1 MDLSTCLVIYVIVVL
16 IITLVMYKT
25 CHTIWA
31 SLLYG
36 FVFGLVLLLII
47 EPPSSIDPYSTG
59 VESTSTLYMLIILLT
74 PIYIAIY
81 SLKIA
86 FYDKRY

>member
-1 MDLSTCLVIYVIVVL
+1 MSL
-16 IITLVMYKT
+16 IIYILTVVVISLLMYKT

-36 FVFGLVLLLII
+36 LVLGIITLII
-47 EPPSSIDPYSTG
+47 IQPPSSIDPYSTG
-59 VESTSTLYMLIILLT
+59 VESTSALYLLIFFLT
-74 PIYIAIY
+74 PVYIAIY

-86 FYDKRY
+86 YYDYR